1 MIRLLNPGLMDQVM
15 WLGGWNEVYV
25 GRHIPVKVVCSTWHN
40 MDSSKTAIM
49 HKLMLHAHKCLL
61 LMWVTVLI
69 AEMNEVYHESL
80 TERLCN
86 GLGLH
91 PYPGRCSVQI
101 WGLYAPMGS
110 TAHVRWTM
118 QWLGMPLL
126 QNSAE
131 NQYSVESLQTHP
143 APSSMEPLVA
153 QHEVLLRIWL

>member
-1 MIRLLNPGLMDQVM
+1 MWPVVMIRLLNPGLMDQVM

-118 QWLGMPLL
+118 PTVMHIHMFIL
-126 QNSAE
+126 N
-131 NQYSVESLQTHP
+131 THTNKTTNYNT
-143 APSSMEPLVA
+143 
-153 QHEVLLRIWL
+153 VL